1 MFTVAEKILIERDL
15 EAVFAYLTDPANR
28 SRWDTSVI
36 SEELTSPPPVQPG
49 TTLRTR
55 MRVMGREVEYDWQ
68 VTHFEPPIV
77 MAARSSAG
85 IMPTTLR
92 FDFSPRGEAC
102 HVRAEIEASPGGMLR
117 LVEPVVADTVRSTL
131 AQGLARAKAQLEA

>member
-1 MFTVAEKILIERDL
+1 MFTVAEMILIERDPA
-15 EAVFAYLTDPANR
+15 AVFAYLTDPANR

-36 SEELTSPPPVQPG
+36 SEEITSAPPVRPG

-55 MRVMGREVEYDWQ
+55 MRVMGREVEYDWR
-68 VTHFEPPIV
+68 VTHFEPPVV

-92 FDFSPRGEAC
+92 FDFAPRGEAC

-117 LVEPVVADTVRSTL
+117 FVEPVVADTVRSTL